1 MYSRVANVI
10 FTDNHLITHSKVFE
24 RKNFDENNP
33 IFEKTKKL
41 FHEELFES
49 SRLPNYIETQK
60 NVLTTQLV
68 KIFKNSAKIMESVSK
83 NSHSSK
89 NNPAG
94 IILLIF
100 IVGGLLFAI
109 MMGITYFI
117 GVPIVYLLAGLYAR
131 IMHAI
136 LLTTNNTEYKI
147 QSLFGKIDTNSH
159 KLQNEKNTLVSSL
172 NEAKNNEW
180 LENLSGR
187 INGAFKKL
195 NIFANS
201 TTNDSVTLRKMLKNS
216 KYHDIFNFPKYDT
229 WIKNQV
235 LTPIAE
241 LISLLEKNENIVT
254 NTISALNSQIIQTSD
269 PSHQKPLELQKKR
282 LQIQLEEL
290 QKMKQILHSYQEKLV

>member
-1 MYSRVANVI
+1 MI

-24 RKNFDENNP
+24 RENFDENNP

-60 NVLTTQLV
+60 SVLTTQLG
-68 KIFKNSAKIMESVSK
+68 KIFKNSAKILESVNK
-83 NSHSSK
+83 NSNSSK
-89 NNPAG
+89 NNSAG

-136 LLTTNNTEYKI
+136 LLVTSNTEYRI
-147 QSLFGKIDTNSH
+147 QSLFTQIDNNSH

-180 LENLSGR
+180 MDNLSGR
-187 INGAFKKL
+187 INDAFKKL

-201 TTNDSVTLRKMLKNS
+201 TTNDSIALRKMLEKS

-241 LISLLEKNENIVT
+241 LISLLEKNEDIVT
-254 NTISALNSQIIQTSD
+254 DTIAALDSQIQKTTD

>member
-1 MYSRVANVI
+1 M
-10 FTDNHLITHSKVFE
+10 KK
-24 RKNFDENNP
+24 RKNCFTKNFLKVLACP
-33 IFEKTKKL
+33 IISK
-41 FHEELFES
+41 
-49 SRLPNYIETQK
+49 QK
-60 NVLTTQLV
+60 SVLTTQLG
-68 KIFKNSAKIMESVSK
+68 KIFKNSAKILESVNK
-83 NSHSSK
+83 NVHSDK

-94 IILLIF
+94 IIILIF
-100 IVGGLLFAI
+100 IIGGLLFAI

-117 GVPIVYLLAGLYAR
+117 GVPIVYLLASLYAR

-147 QSLFGKIDTNSH
+147 QSLFTKIDNNSH

-172 NEAKNNEW
+172 TEAKNNEW

-187 INGAFKKL
+187 INDAFKKL

-201 TTNDSVTLRKMLKNS
+201 TTNDSITLRKMLENS

-235 LTPIAE
+235 LTPIVE
-241 LISLLEKNENIVT
+241 LISLLEKNQNIVT
-254 NTISALNSQIIQTSD
+254 NTISALNSQILQTSD

-282 LQIQLEEL
+282 LELHLEEIK
-290 QKMKQILHSYQEKLV
+290 KMKQILASYQEKLV

>member
-1 MYSRVANVI
+1 MI
-10 FTDNHLITHSKVFE
+10 FTDNHIIAHSKVFE
-24 RKNFDENNP
+24 RENFDENNP

-60 NVLTTQLV
+60 SVLTTQLG
-68 KIFKNSAKIMESVSK
+68 KIFKNSAKILESVNK
-83 NSHSSK
+83 NSHSDK

-94 IILLIF
+94 IIILIF
-100 IVGGLLFAI
+100 IIGGLLFAI

-117 GVPIVYLLAGLYAR
+117 GVPIVYLLASLYAR

-147 QSLFGKIDTNSH
+147 QSLFTRIDNNSH

-172 NEAKNNEW
+172 TEAKNNEW

-187 INGAFKKL
+187 INDAFKKL

-201 TTNDSVTLRKMLKNS
+201 TTNDSITLRKMLENS
-216 KYHDIFNFPKYDT
+216 KYHDILNFPKYDT

-235 LTPIAE
+235 LTPIIE

-254 NTISALNSQIIQTSD
+254 NTISALNSQILQTSD

-282 LQIQLEEL
+282 LELHLEEL
-290 QKMKQILHSYQEKLV
+290 KKMKQILASYQEKLV